1 MDKKFIFILAAC
13 FVLVGCSIYSVDS
26 QDTTL
31 DFYPPKASP
40 DKVAYLE
47 KVEQPHEVIG
57 IVTVDAERN
66 RPLEEVVAKMKDEAA
81 ILGGD
86 AITDV
91 RQDPGADTGSKIGKF
106 LRDTSI
112 RVRYTGKLCS
122 KAILLNFRT

>member
-1 MDKKFIFILAAC
+1 MDKKLIITLAAC
-13 FVLVGCSIYSVDS
+13 FVLMGCSMYSIDS

-47 KVEQPHEVIG
+47 KVDQPHEVIG
-57 IVTVDAERN
+57 LVTVDAERN
-66 RPLEEVVAKMKDEAA
+66 RPFDEVVAKMKDEAA

-91 RQDPGADTGSKIGKF
+91 HQDFGERAGQRTGSLLGNAHV
-106 LRDTSI
+106 RI
-112 RVRYTGKLCS
+112 RYIAKVVAFK
-122 KAILLNFRT
+122 

>member
-1 MDKKFIFILAAC
+1 MNKKFIFILAAGL
-13 FVLVGCSIYSVDS
+13 VLVGCSFYSIDS

-40 DKVAYLE
+40 DKVIYLK

-57 IVTVDAERN
+57 IVTVDTERN
-66 RPLEEVVAKMKDEAA
+66 RSFDEVVAKMINEAA

-91 RQDPGADTGSKIGKF
+91 RRDLREGAGK
-106 LRDTSI
+106 TSEKLLSNAYI
-112 RVRYTGKLCS
+112 RIRYTAKVVVF
-122 KAILLNFRT
+122 K

>member
-1 MDKKFIFILAAC
+1 MDKKFIFTLAAC

-40 DKVAYLE
+40 DKVAYLG
-47 KVEQPHEVIG
+47 KVDQPHEVIG

-66 RPLEEVVAKMKDEAA
+66 SPFEEVVAKMKDEAA

-91 RQDPGADTGSKIGKF
+91 HQDLGEGAGNKTGTVLGKAY
-106 LRDTSI
+106 I
-112 RVRYTGKLCS
+112 RIRYTAKVVAF
-122 KAILLNFRT
+122 K

>member
-1 MDKKFIFILAAC
+1 MNKKFIFSFAAC
-13 FVLVGCSIYSVDS
+13 LVLVGCSFYNIDS

-40 DKVAYLE
+40 DKVVYLE
-47 KVEQPHEVIG
+47 KVDQPHEVIG

-66 RPLEEVVAKMKDEAA
+66 RPFDEVVAKMKYEAA

-91 RQDPGADTGSKIGKF
+91 RRDIGEGTKKTEKF
-106 LRDTSI
+106 LSNAYI
-112 RVRYTGKLCS
+112 RLRYTAKVVVF
-122 KAILLNFRT
+122 K